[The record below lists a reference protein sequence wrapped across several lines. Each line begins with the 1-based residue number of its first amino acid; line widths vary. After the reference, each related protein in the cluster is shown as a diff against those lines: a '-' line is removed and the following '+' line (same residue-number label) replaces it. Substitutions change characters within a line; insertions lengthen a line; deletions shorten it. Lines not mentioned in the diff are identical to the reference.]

1 MTIMKQI
8 MGYTVGKKKKEG
20 PGLKLSFLLLL
31 IIALRE
37 LLEKK
42 NPIVVCSS
50 LQCFVFERFLFCMCL
65 AKSCTVQFRIR

>member
-8 MGYTVGKKKKEG
+8 VGHAIGKKKG

-37 LLEKK
+37 LLEV
-42 NPIVVCSS
+42 NSNY
-50 LQCFVFERFLFCMCL
+50 CL
-65 AKSCTVQFRIR
+65 R